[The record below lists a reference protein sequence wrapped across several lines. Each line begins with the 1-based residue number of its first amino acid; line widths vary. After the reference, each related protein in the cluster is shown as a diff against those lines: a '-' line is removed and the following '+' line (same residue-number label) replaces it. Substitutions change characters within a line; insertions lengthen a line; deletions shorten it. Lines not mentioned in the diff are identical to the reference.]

1 MLACFS
7 EREEITV
14 WTEGSCYN
22 IYMTREQLLQR
33 QIRSMAR
40 SMEVEGANF
49 HEMEKIMLD
58 RLQGKRS
65 RKKS

>member
-1 MLACFS
+1 
-7 EREEITV
+7 
-14 WTEGSCYN
+14 
-22 IYMTREQLLQR
+22 MTREQLLQK

-58 RLQGKRS
+58 RLRDKR
-65 RKKS
+65 RQKKS